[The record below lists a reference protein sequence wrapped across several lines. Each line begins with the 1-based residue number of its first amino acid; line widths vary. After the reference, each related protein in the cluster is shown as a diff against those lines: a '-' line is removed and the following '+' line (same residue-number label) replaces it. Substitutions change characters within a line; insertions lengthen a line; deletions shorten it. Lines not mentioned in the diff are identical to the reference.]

1 MRTRPD
7 NSEPDVQFVLVGE
20 GPQPDED
27 LIDRPD
33 GRVLRTPA
41 RRRAAVVIAVLVV
54 GGGLAV
60 RAATSD
66 DQVPKAQ
73 PAETVSVPTR
83 LPQPDV
89 GGLNTDLRMAPAA
102 EPVNPLCPTT
112 PVDCLVNS
120 ELPPAFLAAVRDH
133 LQVAVP
139 LEQAE
144 VVIGAGQLWYRLLRA
159 AGAGRTSIEV
169 RVSIASGSSTSI
181 ATVERG
187 PGGQIATVVHPTGTS
202 GLQVTVRIAGS
213 VRWEPPL
220 AAMKA
225 LAADPRLISPPENG

>member
-7 NSEPDVQFVLVGE
+7 DADPGVQFVLVSE
-20 GPQPDED
+20 GPQPEED

-33 GRVLRTPA
+33 GRLLRSPA
-41 RRRAAVVIAVLVV
+41 RRRAAVAVAVLLV

-89 GGLNTDLRMAPAA
+89 GGLNTDFQMEPAA

-112 PVDCLVNS
+112 PVDCLVNT
-120 ELPPAFLAAVRDH
+120 ELPPPFLAAVRDH
-133 LQVAVP
+133 LQVARP
-139 LEQAE
+139 LAQAE
-144 VVIGAGQLWYRLLRA
+144 VVIGADQLWSRLLRA
-159 AGAGRTSIEV
+159 AGAGKTTIEV
-169 RVSIASGSSTSI
+169 RVSIASGSITSL
-181 ATVERG
+181 ATVEQGR
-187 PGGQIATVVHPTGTS
+187 GGQIATVVHPTGTS
-202 GLQVTVRIAGS
+202 GLQVTVRITGS
-213 VRWEPPL
+213 AHWKPPL
-220 AAMKA
+220 AAMEA
-225 LAADPRLISPPENG
+225 LAADPRLIDPPANG